1 MAAAA
6 NNCASMEKEEGE
18 RWRGGGKQRRY
29 EVPLRGEGREQTK
42 KRSEVF
48 EHKNEDERV
57 E

>member
-6 NNCASMEKEEGE
+6 NNCASMEREEGE
-18 RWRGGGKQRRY
+18 RGRGGGKHRRY